1 MADRCKYIRGASR
14 RHFTQIPPLH
24 AAPQHKNLRT
34 KKNVTPLDSEM
45 AEAPGINTT
54 VAILKS
60 SPTHGICKTR
70 DFHIARRHADKK
82 GERGSGDGR
91 CCGRPRRRR
100 HRCPFLRLLFNRDAI
115 TADATH
121 PRVTATSSDTYRF
134 PIQDRRRWS
143 SSLD

>member
-1 MADRCKYIRGASR
+1 MGAIHTGGQSSSLYTNSTASR
-14 RHFTQIPPLH
+14 RPTTQKLAYQEKRHPT
-24 AAPQHKNLRT
+24 RRWRRRR
-34 KKNVTPLDSEM
+34 E
-45 AEAPGINTT
+45 INTT
-54 VAILKS
+54 VVILKS

>member
-1 MADRCKYIRGASR
+1 MGAIHTEGPVVVTLHKFHRFTPPHNTKTCVPRKTSPHSTQRWR
-14 RHFTQIPPLH
+14 R
-24 AAPQHKNLRT
+24 RR
-34 KKNVTPLDSEM
+34 E
-45 AEAPGINTT
+45 INTT
-54 VAILKS
+54 VVILKS